1 VRTLVAPARLFSA
14 AAIVLLF
21 IVWANVAGL
30 FLARAAGRQR
40 ETATRV
46 ALGASRGRLAAES
59 LTEGFLIA
67 VMGGALG
74 LIGAR
79 SLGLVLG
86 SLVPAA
92 GPAPAIHFRTFLF
105 AWGLTLMTTLIVGL
119 VPGRLAARRGVLG
132 FLDHR
137 ASPTSGW
144 RTISWRRLLTVA
156 QLGLSLVA
164 LFVAGLCLRSAARL
178 DAVDTGID
186 DGSVLLA
193 TFDAA
198 AAGHNPASG
207 ARFYEA
213 LQERVAALP
222 GIANTSFTHIVP
234 FEGRSDSRTLGI
246 PGYLPAADESMNVS
260 QNWVGPHYFATL
272 GVPLLRGREFR
283 STDRAGAAPVVI
295 VNEALAR
302 RFWPSQDPIGKTI
315 SYAGPG
321 DHQVIGLVMDHR
333 SRTPAEPA
341 TPMIYLPSLQR
352 YQGVLTLVARASAE
366 GAAQAAAIRDAAR
379 SLDPRM
385 APYNIRTL
393 AAEKGRSL
401 SGRRGAAE
409 IASVFGILCL
419 VVSAV
424 GLYGVMAQAVRQRTR
439 EIAIRI
445 ALGAAQTRTTVLV
458 LRDAMIL
465 VGAALVPGLAG
476 AFLASR
482 LVSSMLYESEA
493 IELLTVAAVIAI
505 LGVVALAAAWIPARR
520 AATVNPIVAL
530 RGE

>member
-1 VRTLVAPARLFSA
+1 
-14 AAIVLLF
+14 
-21 IVWANVAGL
+21 
-30 FLARAAGRQR
+30 
-40 ETATRV
+40 
-46 ALGASRGRLAAES
+46 
-59 LTEGFLIA
+59 
-67 VMGGALG
+67 
-74 LIGAR
+74 
-79 SLGLVLG
+79 
-86 SLVPAA
+86 
-92 GPAPAIHFRTFLF
+92 
-105 AWGLTLMTTLIVGL
+105 
-119 VPGRLAARRGVLG
+119 
-132 FLDHR
+132 
-137 ASPTSGW
+137 
-144 RTISWRRLLTVA
+144 
-156 QLGLSLVA
+156 
-164 LFVAGLCLRSAARL
+164 
-178 DAVDTGID
+178 
-186 DGSVLLA
+186 
-193 TFDAA
+193 
-198 AAGHNPASG
+198 
-207 ARFYEA
+207 
-213 LQERVAALP
+213 
-222 GIANTSFTHIVP
+222 
-234 FEGRSDSRTLGI
+234 
-246 PGYLPAADESMNVS
+246 
-260 QNWVGPHYFATL
+260 
-272 GVPLLRGREFR
+272 
-283 STDRAGAAPVVI
+283 
-295 VNEALAR
+295 
-302 RFWPSQDPIGKTI
+302 
-315 SYAGPG
+315 
-321 DHQVIGLVMDHR
+321 
-333 SRTPAEPA
+333 
-341 TPMIYLPSLQR
+341 MIYLPSLQR